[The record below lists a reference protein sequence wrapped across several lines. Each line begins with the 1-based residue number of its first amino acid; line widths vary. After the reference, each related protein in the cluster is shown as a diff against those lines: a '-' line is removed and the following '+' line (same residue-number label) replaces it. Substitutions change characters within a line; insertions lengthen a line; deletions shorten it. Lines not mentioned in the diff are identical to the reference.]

1 MTRLGMTASRSA
13 LTALLVF
20 AAMPA
25 TVLAGDLSRYR
36 DFQLGTN
43 LSAVAKQAGTS
54 PSEAKAI
61 HRRPALIQELEWR
74 PQPLGPSS
82 QRESAQEVVFSFY
95 EGELFRIA
103 VNYDQYEIEGLTV
116 DDIVEAISATYGLA
130 AKTPSPAKTAQEPYG
145 DQEEILARWQDPQYR
160 FDLIRSTYRPG
171 FKLVG
176 VLKRL
181 EAPAQA
187 AILEATRLDIQDA
200 PQRDAERMAREEETE
215 RARLSNSRLLNKPKF
230 RP

>member
-1 MTRLGMTASRSA
+1 MIVSKTA
-13 LTALLVF
+13 LTSLLVF
-20 AAMPA
+20 ATMSA
-25 TVLAGDLSRYR
+25 TTLAGDLSRYR
-36 DFQLGTN
+36 NFQLGTS
-43 LSAVAKQAGTS
+43 LSEVAKQTGRS
-54 PSEAKAI
+54 PSEAKAV

-74 PQPLGPSS
+74 PQPLGSLS
-82 QRESAQEVVFSFY
+82 QREPAQEVIFSFY

-103 VNYDQYEIEGLTV
+103 VNYDQYEIEGLTA
-116 DDIVEAISATYGLA
+116 DDIVEAVSATYGTA
-130 AKTPSPAKTAQEPYG
+130 SKPPVPAKTTQESYG
-145 DQEEILARWQDPQYR
+145 EQEEILARWQDPLYR
-160 FDLIRSTYRPG
+160 FELIRSSYGPG

-200 PQRDAERMAREEETE
+200 PQRDAERMAAEEETE
-215 RARLSNSRLLNKPKF
+215 RARLVKSRLLNKPRF